1 MHPMKFSFRT
11 KIYSGIIVT
20 ALLSFAI
27 LCGYLWYT
35 GNHVVENF
43 QHENAKEK
51 LALLERLLN
60 NELENQAIKQ
70 ADWARWDDT
79 YQFITDR
86 NEAFI
91 ISNMNDESL
100 KLIEVNMMAFVN
112 NTGELVYEKQ
122 VYNKALGERS
132 IPNRF
137 LDSFVGESALL
148 DFDELLSVKK
158 GVLVTP
164 EDMLLVTAQP
174 ITTSDGKGSRRGTL
188 IFARYIDD
196 EYIDTLSQLSGMK
209 VNFSP
214 YGFVKSDT
222 GGKGASLSQGVPVIH
237 IDELMVTGNLLV
249 DNIFGNPSLLLGVT
263 YPASIIENGRGTIG
277 QTLGMLFPGFLVYVS
292 ILLLCLEVFL
302 VRRIENIRQVVRQV
316 NSLHPGGMKEGDLDD
331 FSYLSGVMMGAIE
344 KVQESND
351 LADVT
356 WNEIAKFRLAL
367 DQSFD
372 HMIITD
378 VDGKI
383 LYANLAA
390 EKMTGYSR
398 VEMQGKTPALWGRQM
413 PKEFYGEFW
422 DTIRMKKKAFEG
434 KVTNKR
440 KNGEIYEAQIRVAPV
455 LDDKKRV
462 LFFIGTERP
471 TKK

>member
-1 MHPMKFSFRT
+1 MKFSFRT
-11 KIYSGIIVT
+11 KIYSSIITT
-20 ALLSFAI
+20 ALLSLVI
-27 LCGYLWYT
+27 LCVYLWHT
-35 GNHVVENF
+35 GTRVVENF
-43 QHENAKEK
+43 QYENAKEK
-51 LALLERLLN
+51 LALLERLLHS
-60 NELENQAIKQ
+60 ELENQAIKQ

-100 KLIEVNMMAFVN
+100 KLIQVNMMAFVN
-112 NTGELVYEKQ
+112 NSGELIYEKQ
-122 VYNKALGERS
+122 VYGRALGERS
-132 IPNRF
+132 IPENF
-137 LDSFVGESALL
+137 LHSFTGESSLL
-148 DFDELLSVKK
+148 DFDELSSVKK

-164 EDMLLVTAQP
+164 EHMLLVTTQP

-196 EYIDTLSQLSGMK
+196 QYIDTFSRLSG
-209 VNFSP
+209 VQVTFSP
-214 YGFVKSDT
+214 YGFVYSDAYAKNT
-222 GGKGASLSQGVPVIH
+222 SLSRGVPMIS
-237 IDELMVTGNLLV
+237 IEENRVTGNLLV
-249 DNIFGNPSLLLGVT
+249 DNIFGNPSLALGIT
-263 YPASIIENGRGTIG
+263 YPATIVENGRGSII
-277 QTLGMLFPGFLVYVS
+277 QTLGTLFPGFLVYVS
-292 ILLLCLEVFL
+292 ILLICLEVFL

-316 NSLHPGGMKEGDLDD
+316 NTLHPGGAQEGDLDD
-331 FSYLSGVMMGAIE
+331 FSYLSRVMISAIE

-378 VDGKI
+378 SDGKI
-383 LYANLAA
+383 LYANVTA

-398 VEMQGKTPALWGRQM
+398 IEMQGKTPALWGGQM
-413 PKEFYGEFW
+413 SKEFYSEFW
-422 DTIRMKKKAFEG
+422 NTIRMKKKAFEG

-440 KNGEIYEAQIRVAPV
+440 KNGDIYEAQIRVAPV

-471 TKK
+471 MK

>member
-1 MHPMKFSFRT
+1 MKFSFRT
-11 KIYSGIIVT
+11 KIYSGIIAT
-20 ALLSFAI
+20 ALLAFVI

-35 GNHVVENF
+35 GNRVVEDF
-43 QHENAKEK
+43 QYEDAKAR
-51 LALLERLLN
+51 LSLLDRLLE

-79 YQFITDR
+79 YQFMTDH

-100 KLIEVNMMAFVN
+100 RLIEVNMIAFVN
-112 NTGELVYEKQ
+112 NAGELVYGKQ
-122 VYNKALGERS
+122 VYDEASGERS
-132 IPNRF
+132 IPDRF
-137 LDSFVGESALL
+137 LDSFTDESSLL
-148 DFDELLSVKK
+148 DFDELSSVKK

-164 EDMLLVTAQP
+164 EHMLLVTAQP

-188 IFARYIDD
+188 IFARYINDH
-196 EYIDTLSQLSGMK
+196 YVNSLSLLSGMN
-209 VNFSP
+209 VTFSP
-214 YGFVKSDT
+214 YGFVRPETNMSNT
-222 GGKGASLSQGVPVIH
+222 PLSRGVPVIA
-237 IDELMVTGNLLV
+237 IEDGMVSGRLLV
-249 DNIFGNPSLLLGVT
+249 ENIFGNPSLALGIT
-263 YPASIIENGRGTIG
+263 YPATLLESGRGSIG
-277 QTLGMLFPGFLVYVS
+277 QTLGTLFPGFLVYVS
-292 ILLLCLEVFL
+292 ILLLCLEIFL

-316 NSLHPGGMKEGDLDD
+316 NSLHPGGMREGDLDD
-331 FSYLSGVMMGAIE
+331 FSYLSGVMIGAIE

-356 WNEIAKFRLAL
+356 WTEIAKFRLAL

-422 DTIRMKKKAFEG
+422 DTIRMKKKPFEG

-440 KNGEIYEAQIRVAPV
+440 KNGDIYEAQIRVAPV

-471 TKK
+471 LNQK

>member
-1 MHPMKFSFRT
+1 MKFSFRT
-11 KIYSGIIVT
+11 KIYSGIIAT
-20 ALLSFAI
+20 ALLAFAI
-27 LCGYLWYT
+27 LCLYLWYT
-35 GNHVVENF
+35 GNRVVEGF
-43 QHENAKEK
+43 QHENAKDK
-51 LALLERLLN
+51 LFLLERLLQ
-60 NELENQAIKQ
+60 NELQNQAVKQ
-70 ADWARWDDT
+70 ADWARWDDA

-86 NEAFI
+86 NEPFI

-112 NTGELVYEKQ
+112 NSGEVVYEKQ
-122 VYNKALGERS
+122 VYDQALGEHS
-132 IPNRF
+132 IPEKF
-137 LDSFVGESALL
+137 LGSFTGESSLL
-148 DFDELLSVKK
+148 DFDELSSVKK

-164 EDMLLVTAQP
+164 EHMLLVTAQP
-174 ITTSDGKGSRRGTL
+174 ITTSDGRGARRGTL

-196 EYIDTLSQLSGMK
+196 WYMDTLSRLSGMK
-209 VNFSP
+209 VDFSP
-214 YGFVKSDT
+214 YGFARTGVNVKHI
-222 GGKGASLSQGVPVIH
+222 SLSRGVPVIH
-237 IDELMVTGNLLV
+237 IEDGMVASSLLV
-249 DNIFGNPSLLLGVT
+249 DNIFGNPSLILGVT
-263 YPASIIENGRGTIG
+263 YPAAIVESGRGSIG
-277 QTLGMLFPGFLVYVS
+277 QILGILFPGFLVYVS

-316 NSLHPGGMKEGDLDD
+316 NTLHPGGMKEGDLDD
-331 FSYLSGVMMGAIE
+331 LSYLSGVMMGAIE

-356 WNEIAKFRLAL
+356 RNEIAKFRLAL

-378 VDGKI
+378 ADGKI
-383 LYANLAA
+383 LYANVAA

-434 KVTNKR
+434 MVKNKR
-440 KNGEIYEAQIRVAPV
+440 KNGEVYEARIRVAPV

-462 LFFIGTERP
+462 LYFIGTERP
-471 TKK
+471 LK